1 MSGAEQAPAHR
12 AGAIREAA
20 RAYIERGF
28 RVIPMYGVDPA
39 GGCRCGGHKCN
50 AGKHEFEHLDGR
62 WKEGHDFKP
71 ADFDADMNMAIALGP
86 WRPGKWLVCLD
97 LDGVSKAHEAHEIAH
112 WLTPTLM
119 AKSPRGVHVFYW
131 VPDYTPLG
139 NWVDCF
145 KTKHTLGYAIDVRYA
160 RGKINVAP
168 SRTASGTY
176 TWLEPDPGIAQL
188 PWPILDRILDER
200 RRRKLP
206 VASRWQ
212 RDGKRA

>member
-1 MSGAEQAPAHR
+1 MVTRDERGL
-12 AGAIREAA
+12 REAA

-39 GGCRCGGHKCN
+39 GGCRCGGYTCN
-50 AGKHEFEHLDGR
+50 AGKHELAHLDGW
-62 WKEGHDFKP
+62 WKQGHEFKV
-71 ADFDADMNMAIALGP
+71 ADFDLDMNIAIALGP

-97 LDGVSKAHEAHEIAH
+97 LDGVTSASEAAEIAP
-112 WLTPTLM
+112 WLTPTLT
-119 AKSPRGVHVFYW
+119 AKSPRGMHLYYW

-145 KTKHTLGYAIDVRYA
+145 KTKYTLGYAIDVRYA

-168 SRTASGTY
+168 SRTAHGTY
-176 TWLEPDPGIAQL
+176 TWVDPEHGIARL
-188 PWPILDRILDER
+188 PQPVIDRILDER

-206 VASRWQ
+206 VLSQWQ